1 MDENQQLEALRKIAE
16 DYYINPPEDID
27 EVWNNLLLQPDPVQY
42 RINKMAAD
50 DLKDSEGSDLDLF
63 EDRNERVIYEDDPV
77 DFIAALWY
85 MDKYKIVTLE
95 DMEYGDE
102 KQFFREQFEK
112 NLESLDQRKVF
123 GVVDEK
129 YTASQ
134 VREAVDIIIGDDG
147 KRSEQVLEVL
157 GLMKKGE

>member
-77 DFIAALWY
+77 DFIAALW
-85 MDKYKIVTLE
+85 
-95 DMEYGDE
+95 
-102 KQFFREQFEK
+102 
-112 NLESLDQRKVF
+112 
-123 GVVDEK
+123 
-129 YTASQ
+129 
-134 VREAVDIIIGDDG
+134 
-147 KRSEQVLEVL
+147 
-157 GLMKKGE
+157 